1 MKGNTSVQR
10 LYTREEA
17 IREGRYIVFL
27 RRAVEAFPHPF
38 INCEIGFPLA
48 ERTTT
53 AGAAERR
60 DLPCTAR
67 ACTPL
72 NNLSVLHELH
82 AYSEAHSTLTT
93 HYYHHGPSKAPS
105 ICDD

>member
-10 LYTREEA
+10 LSTREEA
-17 IREGRYIVFL
+17 IRQGRYIVFP

-53 AGAAERR
+53 ASAAERR
-60 DLPCTAR
+60 DLPCKAR
-67 ACTPL
+67 ACTPP

-82 AYSEAHSTLTT
+82 AYS
-93 HYYHHGPSKAPS
+93 KATPH
-105 ICDD
+105 

>member
-1 MKGNTSVQR
+1 MIVKLASKQHRSCLSLHCMKGNTSVKQF
-10 LYTREEA
+10 LTHDEA
-17 IREGRYIVFL
+17 IREGRYIVYF

-60 DLPCTAR
+60 DLPCKAR
-67 ACTPL
+67 AWTPP

-82 AYSEAHSTLTT
+82 AYS
-93 HYYHHGPSKAPS
+93 KATPH
-105 ICDD
+105 